1 MVKLWFTSIGFFLT
15 QKTCYIRCSW
25 LVVLIPWRSLSK
37 RRKVSEINRKAY
49 KSSFVLLTSRRSKIL
64 KKKCLFRCLFY
75 LFVKFDDLFLPA
87 TLTRTRDLYPH
98 PHPRLLPAIRDPRHL
113 DIVLNK
119 QLFSS
124 SRNRFLRRTSTSQ
137 DRFALR
143 QLLWP
148 DFST

>member
-1 MVKLWFTSIGFFLT
+1 MFLITSVYSMVKLLFTSIGFFLT
-15 QKTCYIRCSW
+15 QKTCSIRCSC

-49 KSSFVLLTSRRSKIL
+49 KSSFVLRLVLVQKFLLNLVI
-64 KKKCLFRCLFY
+64 CFY
-75 LFVKFDDLFLPA
+75 PRHLPA
-87 TLTRTRDLYPH
+87 PATFTRTRTRDFYP
-98 PHPRLLPAIRDPRHL
+98 RSRDPRHL